1 MFVQEA
7 PISALNVAPSTKLN
21 CCKERPVGVDLEM
34 NGNRYNFFS
43 STHPAATAQRYNAPN
58 LTQKSYFWSVNG
70 VGFCN
75 NWTSGSANLDILY
88 YNSISGL
95 WEDSEEDILN
105 FEEKFNSKN
114 EKNLHIY
121 ICRFLKNRSISRG
134 LASRWLVTIIKN
146 KESKINALQ
155 KLNN

>member
-1 MFVQEA
+1 MTLSLNIGNLFND
-7 PISALNVAPSTKLN
+7 SSSHALVDELRKRTSE
-21 CCKERPVGVDLEM
+21 KEILE
-34 NGNRYNFFS
+34 
-43 STHPAATAQRYNAPN
+43 
-58 LTQKSYFWSVNG
+58 
-70 VGFCN
+70 
-75 NWTSGSANLDILY
+75 
-88 YNSISGL
+88 
-95 WEDSEEDILN
+95 

-146 KESKINALQ
+146 KESEINALQ

>member
-1 MFVQEA
+1 MTLSLNIGNLFND
-7 PISALNVAPSTKLN
+7 SSNHAL
-21 CCKERPVGVDLEM
+21 VDEL
-34 NGNRYNFFS
+34 RKR
-43 STHPAATAQRYNAPN
+43 T
-58 LTQKSYFWSVNG
+58 SVEEI
-70 VGFCN
+70 
-75 NWTSGSANLDILY
+75 LD
-88 YNSISGL
+88 
-95 WEDSEEDILN
+95 

-134 LASRWLVTIIKN
+134 LASKWLVTIIKN